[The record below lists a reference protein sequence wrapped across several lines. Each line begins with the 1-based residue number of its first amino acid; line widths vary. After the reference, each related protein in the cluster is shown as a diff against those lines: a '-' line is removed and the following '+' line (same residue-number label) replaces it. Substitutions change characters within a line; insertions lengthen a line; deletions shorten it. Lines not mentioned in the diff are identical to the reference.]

1 MPQIWDVEKVLGF
14 QNYSDS
20 ERIELKMLTYNVTM
34 FLALTG
40 SFRAPDICYLDNRYL
55 IKQFWLYLIL
65 Y

>member
-1 MPQIWDVEKVLGF
+1 MPQIWDVEKALGF

-40 SFRAPDICYLDNRYL
+40 SFRARDICYLDIRYL